1 MELNFKE
8 YVTAFTNSQQHQ
20 EHGRFLSWNKCYE
33 HFQNREKA
41 AQAHDYSALL
51 LGFYLASWGML
62 RNSFLLDYT
71 YTIHKEAI
79 DIILNKKYED
89 LFKIKL
95 AEEEKDIKLLFELVD
110 DLKEHYKKAW
120 DKSSKKG
127 KTAHLDIL
135 VSKIILGTLGLTPAY
150 DSYVKKTLAQQKIS
164 QQFNEKSYTEL
175 LKFYE
180 DNKDTIAPLCE
191 KYKYP
196 PMKIIDIIFWEKGK
210 EIDGEKKNK

>member
-33 HFQNREKA
+33 HFQKEEKEKNDS
-41 AQAHDYSALL
+41 DYSALL

-71 YTIHKEAI
+71 YTIHLKPIE
-79 DIILNKKYED
+79 IILDEKYKR

-95 AEEEKDIKLLFELVD
+95 AEEEDIELLFELVGK
-110 DLKEHYKKAW
+110 LKNYYEEAW
-120 DKSSKKG
+120 KNSSKKG

-135 VSKIILGTLGLTPAY
+135 VSKIILATLGLTPAY
-150 DSYVKKTLAQQKIS
+150 DTYVKKTLAKLNIS
-164 QQFNEKSYTEL
+164 QQFNENSYKQL
-175 LKFYE
+175 LEFYKENKKFIDGFSNTY
-180 DNKDTIAPLCE
+180 N
-191 KYKYP
+191 YP

-210 EIDGEKKNK
+210 DLYASEKKN

>member
-33 HFQNREKA
+33 HFQKKEAGLNL
-41 AQAHDYSALL
+41 DYSALL

-71 YTIHKEAI
+71 YTIHIEPIK
-79 DIILNKKYED
+79 IILDKEYEG

-95 AEEEKDIKLLFELVD
+95 AEEKDIELLFELVGK
-110 DLKEHYKKAW
+110 LKNYYEEAW
-120 DKSSKKG
+120 KNSSKKG

-175 LKFYE
+175 LKFYD
-180 DNKDTIAPLCE
+180 DNKDTIAPLCK

>member
-1 MELNFKE
+1 MEIDFKE

-33 HFQNREKA
+33 HFQKEEASLNL
-41 AQAHDYSALL
+41 DYSALL

-71 YTIHKEAI
+71 YTIHIEPIK
-79 DIILNKKYED
+79 IILDKEYEG

-110 DLKEHYKKAW
+110 DLKEHYKKVW

-127 KTAHLDIL
+127 KKAHLDIL

-150 DSYVKKTLAQQKIS
+150 DTYVKKTLAQQKIS
-164 QQFNEKSYTEL
+164 QQFNENSYKQL
-175 LKFYE
+175 LEFYKENKKFIDGFSNTY
-180 DNKDTIAPLCE
+180 N
-191 KYKYP
+191 YP

-210 EIDGEKKNK
+210 EIDASEKKN